1 MEECR
6 MKRKKGTGKFS
17 LKWGLVLLIVVCWI
31 LPIVLITG
39 MTSYYIAN
47 NINSQITNTI
57 TASAN
62 NAVENAVNEIN
73 SAISASRYASYNQ
86 TVRNAYLAYRQTK
99 DKMALYSDM
108 TDFLNKQYKY
118 DDKFLVAALYFC
130 DDPDNIY
137 YTYNEAYNA
146 TYFGVREY
154 RENVHSQ
161 VTRMSAVLG
170 TDVGFLNVQGRVY
183 MVRNILGSDY
193 KPYAVL
199 TMQLNTGTMFSA
211 IRNVVWETDTTILL
225 NDTPVVLNGS
235 QLSPQQLD
243 VSLSKKSM
251 TYQNIRGRS
260 YVYGTSQAQA
270 CRFSYL
276 VQVDSAPLVKE
287 LSGFKTILFG
297 MTVMIAPLLV
307 LVVWFFTRNI
317 SRPIGRLIAQA
328 NSIENGNFG
337 VQIGEHFSSSEFQY
351 LTDAFN
357 SMSARLQYQFD
368 RIYREELALR
378 DARIMALQSQ
388 INPHFL
394 NNTLEI
400 INWEARLVDDVKVSR
415 MIEALSTMLDAAMDR
430 KGRPMIHLSEEM
442 MYVDAYLYIIS
453 ERLGKRLTVTKEVDS
468 SLLDLYVPRLVMQ
481 PIIENAVEHGI
492 QPQQKGEIRI
502 RIFRAEEK
510 LILEVENDG
519 VMTEADEA
527 RIAKLLSDDYDMSGE
542 SSGNLGIRNVDQRL
556 KIIYGENSG
565 LSIKMNS
572 KGHSVA
578 RIVIAI
584 EQSKQ

>member
-1 MEECR
+1 

-17 LKWGLVLLIVVCWI
+17 LKWGLVILIVVCWI
-31 LPIVLITG
+31 LPILLITG

-62 NAVENAVNEIN
+62 NAVENAVNQID
-73 SAISASRYASYNQ
+73 SAISASRYVSYSQ
-86 TVRNAYLAYRQTK
+86 TVRNAYLAYRQTR
-99 DKMALYSDM
+99 DKVALYSDM

-154 RENVHSQ
+154 RDNVHSH
-161 VTRMSAVLG
+161 VKRMSAALG
-170 TDVGFLNVQGRVY
+170 TDIGFLNVQGRVY

-211 IRNVVWETDTTILL
+211 IKNVVWETDTTILL

-235 QLSPQQLD
+235 RLSPQQLD
-243 VSLSKKSM
+243 ISLSQKGL

-260 YVYGTSQAQA
+260 YIYGTSQAQA

-297 MTVMIAPLLV
+297 MTVMIVPLLV
-307 LVVWFFTRNI
+307 LVVWFFTRNV

-337 VQIGEHFSSSEFQY
+337 VQIGEHFNSSEFQY

-453 ERLGKRLTVTKEVDS
+453 ERLGKRLTVAKEIDS

-492 QPQQKGEIRI
+492 QPQQKGEIQI
-502 RIFRAEEK
+502 RIFRAEEN

-527 RIAKLLSDDYDMSGE
+527 RIAKLLSDDYDVSGE

-556 KIIYGENSG
+556 KIIYGQNSG

-572 KGHSVA
+572 KDHSVA

>member
-1 MEECR
+1 

-17 LKWGLVLLIVVCWI
+17 LKWGLVILIVVCWI
-31 LPIVLITG
+31 LPIVLITS

-62 NAVENAVNEIN
+62 NAVENAVNQID
-73 SAISASRYASYNQ
+73 SAISASRYVSYNQ
-86 TVRNAYLAYRQTK
+86 TVRNAYLAYRQTG
-99 DKMALYSDM
+99 DKVALYSDM

-154 RENVHSQ
+154 RDNVHSH
-161 VTRMSAVLG
+161 VKRMSAALG
-170 TDVGFLNVQGRVY
+170 TDIGFLNVQGRVY

-211 IRNVVWETDTTILL
+211 IKNVVWETDTTILL

-235 QLSPQQLD
+235 RLSPQQLGI
-243 VSLSKKSM
+243 SLSQKGL

-260 YVYGTSQAQA
+260 YIYGTSQAQA

-297 MTVMIAPLLV
+297 MTVMIVPLLV
-307 LVVWFFTRNI
+307 LVVWFFTRNV
-317 SRPIGRLIAQA
+317 SRPIDRLIAQA

-337 VQIGEHFSSSEFQY
+337 VQIGEHFNSSEFQY

-453 ERLGKRLTVTKEVDS
+453 ERLGKRLTVAKEIDS

-492 QPQQKGEIRI
+492 QPQQKGEIQI
-502 RIFRAEEK
+502 RIFRAEEN

-527 RIAKLLSDDYDMSGE
+527 RIAKLLSDDYDVSGE

-556 KIIYGENSG
+556 KIIYGQNSG

-572 KGHSVA
+572 KDHSVA

>member
-1 MEECR
+1 
-6 MKRKKGTGKFS
+6 MKQREGKRKFS
-17 LKWGLVLLIVVCWI
+17 LKWGLIAVVVACWI
-31 LPIVLITG
+31 LPIAAVTG
-39 MTSYYIAN
+39 VTGYYIAN
-47 NINSQITNTI
+47 NINNQIANTI
-57 TASAN
+57 TASVD
-62 NAVENAVNEIN
+62 NAVENAVNQLD
-73 SAISASRYASYNQ
+73 SAVSASRYASYNEA
-86 TVRNAYLAYRQTK
+86 VRNAYLAYGQTG
-99 DKMALYSDM
+99 DKVALYSDV

-118 DDKFLVAALYFC
+118 DDKFLIAALYFC
-130 DDPDNIY
+130 AEPDSIY

-146 TYFGVREY
+146 TYFGVQEY
-154 RENVHSQ
+154 RTYVHSL
-161 VTRMSAVLG
+161 VREMSASLG
-170 TDVGFLNVQGRVY
+170 TDIGFLNVQGRVY

-199 TMQLNTGTMFSA
+199 TMQLNTATMFSA
-211 IRNVVWETDTTILL
+211 IKNVVWGTDTTVLL
-225 NDTPVVLNGS
+225 NDTPVVLNGNRIV
-235 QLSPQQLD
+235 PQTLGITLPQNGF
-243 VSLSKKSM
+243 
-251 TYQNIRGRS
+251 TYRSIRGKH
-260 YVYGTSQAQA
+260 YAYGASRALA
-270 CRFSYL
+270 CHFSYL
-276 VQVDSAPLVKE
+276 IQVDTAPLVRE
-287 LSGFKTILFG
+287 ISGFRAILFG
-297 MTVMIAPLLV
+297 MAVLIAPLLA
-307 LVVWFFTRNI
+307 LVVWFFARNV

-328 NSIENGNFG
+328 NSIENGHFG
-337 VQIGEHFSSSEFQY
+337 VQIGAHFSSSEFQY

-357 SMSARLQYQFD
+357 SMSAKLQYQFD

-430 KGRPMIHLSEEM
+430 KGRPMVHLSEEM

-453 ERLGKRLTVTKEVDS
+453 ERLGKRLTVTKAVDPA
-468 SLLDLYVPRLVMQ
+468 LLDLYVPRLVMQ

-492 QPQQKGEIRI
+492 QPQQKGEIQLRV
-502 RIFRAEEK
+502 FREGEN
-510 LILEVENDG
+510 LVLEVENDG
-519 VMTEADEA
+519 VMTQEDEA
-527 RIAKLLSDDYDMSGE
+527 RIGKLLSDDYDASGE
-542 SSGNLGIRNVDQRL
+542 NASSLGIRNVDQRL
-556 KIIYGENSG
+556 KILYGKSSG

>member
-1 MEECR
+1 

-17 LKWGLVLLIVVCWI
+17 LKWGLVILIVVCWI
-31 LPIVLITG
+31 LPIVLITS

-62 NAVENAVNEIN
+62 NAVENAVNQID
-73 SAISASRYASYNQ
+73 SAISASRYVSYNQ
-86 TVRNAYLAYRQTK
+86 TVRNAYLAYRQTG
-99 DKMALYSDM
+99 DKVALYSDM

-154 RENVHSQ
+154 RDNVHSH
-161 VTRMSAVLG
+161 VKRMSAALG
-170 TDVGFLNVQGRVY
+170 TDIGFLNVQGRVY

-211 IRNVVWETDTTILL
+211 IKNVVWETDTTILL

-235 QLSPQQLD
+235 RLSPQQLD
-243 VSLSKKSM
+243 ISLSQKGL

-260 YVYGTSQAQA
+260 YIYGTSQAQA

-297 MTVMIAPLLV
+297 MTVMIVPLLV
-307 LVVWFFTRNI
+307 LVVWFFTRNV

-337 VQIGEHFSSSEFQY
+337 VQIGEHFNSSEFQY

-453 ERLGKRLTVTKEVDS
+453 ERLGKRLTVAKEIDS

-492 QPQQKGEIRI
+492 QPQQKGEIQI
-502 RIFRAEEK
+502 RIFRAEEN

-527 RIAKLLSDDYDMSGE
+527 RIAKLLSDDYDVSGE

-556 KIIYGENSG
+556 KIIYGQNSG

-572 KGHSVA
+572 KDHSVA